1 MQKKKP
7 TFPGSLLQSFPR
19 RLRSPCFTFVRRP
32 LLSSLHR
39 HRHLSAIGLCSS
51 YLSVGVGVRA
61 LSRFL
66 AAAGE
71 ASRYQSNAS
80 MSSKRPLVLSFNYLT
95 ALSKVCSSRR
105 FPHSVTI
112 FSKFLSTAP
121 ERWDFHRPSS
131 TSHPVGDN
139 RNRYNSGLQ
148 PTRNQM
154 GAMGQTGW
162 YHHSHGE
169 TNGNLEISPNG
180 IYVNGSWKGAEQGF
194 HQNHDGMD
202 WGNKRNELQD
212 NSVYGNGN
220 LRGYEAAAQSTS
232 NMQNQVGSYWEGPT
246 EIRQNQ
252 YDLNLPRFTES
263 QGSHMNSQG
272 PNFSQYR
279 QKPQDVYN
287 FSSFGQVTNNINFYG
302 QVSATSNLKEELTED
317 PETNSNSA
325 TVEMLEEFC
334 KKGDVKE
341 AVDVL
346 VLMKQQGFHV
356 DLAQILQLMKA
367 CGEVKA
373 LQEAKTVHEHLIG
386 SFSPLKISI
395 YNRILETYLKCGST
409 DDAFDVFEK
418 MPRRNLTSWDTMIT
432 GLARNG
438 LGEDALDLFSQFKQ
452 SGLKPDAK
460 MFLGVF
466 YSCGVVGDINEGM
479 LHFSLMS
486 SDYGIVPSMEHY
498 VGVVDML
505 GSTGH
510 LDEALEFIEKMPF
523 EASADVWETLMNLC
537 RTHGLLEL
545 GDRCAELV
553 KQLDPSRLN
562 EQSKAG
568 LIPLKDLDLK
578 KNEKKKLASQSP
590 LEVRSRV
597 NEYRAGDTSHPANDR
612 IYALLRRLKEH
623 MKEAGYVPETRFVL
637 HDIDQESKEEALLAH
652 SERLAL
658 ANGLLTSPARG
669 QIRIIKNL
677 RVCGDCHAAFKIM
690 SKIVGREI
698 IMRDAKRF
706 HHFSEGLCSCR
717 DFW

>member
-1 MQKKKP
+1 
-7 TFPGSLLQSFPR
+7 
-19 RLRSPCFTFVRRP
+19 
-32 LLSSLHR
+32 
-39 HRHLSAIGLCSS
+39 
-51 YLSVGVGVRA
+51 
-61 LSRFL
+61 
-66 AAAGE
+66 
-71 ASRYQSNAS
+71 
-80 MSSKRPLVLSFNYLT
+80 
-95 ALSKVCSSRR
+95 
-105 FPHSVTI
+105 
-112 FSKFLSTAP
+112 
-121 ERWDFHRPSS
+121 
-131 TSHPVGDN
+131 
-139 RNRYNSGLQ
+139 
-148 PTRNQM
+148 
-154 GAMGQTGW
+154 
-162 YHHSHGE
+162 
-169 TNGNLEISPNG
+169 
-180 IYVNGSWKGAEQGF
+180 
-194 HQNHDGMD
+194 
-202 WGNKRNELQD
+202 
-212 NSVYGNGN
+212 
-220 LRGYEAAAQSTS
+220 
-232 NMQNQVGSYWEGPT
+232 
-246 EIRQNQ
+246 
-252 YDLNLPRFTES
+252 
-263 QGSHMNSQG
+263 
-272 PNFSQYR
+272 
-279 QKPQDVYN
+279 
-287 FSSFGQVTNNINFYG
+287 
-302 QVSATSNLKEELTED
+302 
-317 PETNSNSA
+317 
-325 TVEMLEEFC
+325 
-334 KKGDVKE
+334 
-341 AVDVL
+341 
-346 VLMKQQGFHV
+346 
-356 DLAQILQLMKA
+356 MKA

-452 SGLKPDAK
+452 AGLKPDAK

-505 GSTGH
+505 GSTGN

-537 RTHGLLEL
+537 RTHGHLEL

-568 LIPLKDLDLK
+568 LIPLKESDLK

-706 HHFSEGLCSCR
+706 HHFNEGLCSCR

>member
-1 MQKKKP
+1 
-7 TFPGSLLQSFPR
+7 
-19 RLRSPCFTFVRRP
+19 
-32 LLSSLHR
+32 
-39 HRHLSAIGLCSS
+39 
-51 YLSVGVGVRA
+51 
-61 LSRFL
+61 
-66 AAAGE
+66 
-71 ASRYQSNAS
+71 
-80 MSSKRPLVLSFNYLT
+80 MSSKRASVLTFNYLT

-105 FPHSVTI
+105 FPHSKQNGQALNPNQGFVVCPMDDYAG
-112 FSKFLSTAP
+112 SPA
-121 ERWDFHRPSS
+121 
-131 TSHPVGDN
+131 GDN
-139 RNRYNSGLQ
+139 RNSYNSGLQ

-162 YHHSHGE
+162 HHHSHGE

-180 IYVNGSWKGAEQGF
+180 IFANGSWKGAELGF
-194 HQNHDGMD
+194 HQNHDGMQ

-220 LRGYEAAAQSTS
+220 FRGYEADAQSTS
-232 NMQNQVGSYWEGPT
+232 NMQNQVGSYWEGPK

-252 YDLNLPRFTES
+252 YDLNLPRFKES
-263 QGSHMNSQG
+263 QGSHLNSQG
-272 PNFSQYR
+272 PNFNQYR

-302 QVSATSNLKEELTED
+302 QVSATSNLKEELTEV
-317 PETNSNSA
+317 PETISNSA

-334 KKGDVKE
+334 KKGNVKE
-341 AVDVL
+341 AVEVL
-346 VLMKQQGFHV
+346 VLMKQQGVHV

-452 SGLKPDAK
+452 AGLKPDAK

-505 GSTGH
+505 GSTGN

-537 RTHGLLEL
+537 RTHGHLEL

-562 EQSKAG
+562 EQSKAS
-568 LIPLKDLDLK
+568 LIPLKDSDLK

-612 IYALLRRLKEH
+612 IYALLRCLKEH